1 MKDGTFITLQSW
13 MIKKLKLKGNELII
27 YGLIHGFCQD
37 GESYFY
43 GGIDWIME
51 QTNTGKDC
59 VINTLKSLVNKK
71 LVTKITKTI
80 RGSQI
85 SCLYYT
91 NESRKNRPEL
101 WEGQYANNAETN
113 STSRENRPVNTG
125 NSPTSR
131 ENRPVNT
138 GNSPTSR
145 ENRPV
150 NSTET
155 NSTSRENRPVN
166 STEASSTGR
175 ENRPVNSTEASSTG
189 RENRPVNTGNS
200 PASRENRPVNSTEAS
215 STGRENRPVNSTEA
229 SSTGRENRPVNS
241 TEASPTGRENR
252 PVRLGKTDPLI
263 SSKLNSEIYTTTTEK
278 EKVVV
283 INKLQ
288 EMFSGSYIFDNELP
302 GKIVSILKR
311 FDINSKFIDEY
322 LDYVYQRVEKNK
334 PSSFSGLFYTLA
346 VSPSICQ
353 DFIINKKINN
363 KKKTCP
369 ICETI
374 YNGTICPQCN
384 FDSQNQNFEDIK
396 IQRKIY
402 NLPSKLKEEMNMEIE
417 KVIKANGFTPQ
428 ITILIDK
435 IYKKYGVTI

>member
-113 STSRENRPVNTG
+113 STSRENRPVNSTEASSTG
-125 NSPTSR
+125 R

-150 NSTET
+150 NSTE
-155 NSTSRENRPVN
+155 
-166 STEASSTGR
+166 ASS
-175 ENRPVNSTEASSTG
+175 
-189 RENRPVNTGNS
+189 
-200 PASRENRPVNSTEAS
+200 
-215 STGRENRPVNSTEA
+215 
-229 SSTGRENRPVNS
+229 
-241 TEASPTGRENR
+241 TGRENR

-302 GKIVSILKR
+302 GKIVSTLKR

-346 VSPSICQ
+346 VSPSICH

-417 KVIKANGFTPQ
+417 KVIKSNGFTPQ

>member
-113 STSRENRPVNTG
+113 STSRENRPVNSTEASSTG
-125 NSPTSR
+125 R

-138 GNSPTSR
+138 GNSPTGR

-150 NSTET
+150 NI
-155 NSTSRENRPVN
+155 
-166 STEASSTGR
+166 TEASSTGR

-200 PASRENRPVNSTEAS
+200 PTSRENRPVNSTEAS
-215 STGRENRPVNSTEA
+215 S
-229 SSTGRENRPVNS
+229 
-241 TEASPTGRENR
+241 TGRENR

-302 GKIVSILKR
+302 GKIVSTLKR

-346 VSPSICQ
+346 VSPSICH

-417 KVIKANGFTPQ
+417 KVIKSNGFTPQ

>member
-113 STSRENRPVNTG
+113 
-125 NSPTSR
+125 PTSR

-138 GNSPTSR
+138 GNSP
-145 ENRPV
+145 
-150 NSTET
+150 
-155 NSTSRENRPVN
+155 
-166 STEASSTGR
+166 TGR

-200 PASRENRPVNSTEAS
+200 PTGRENRPVNTGNSPTSRENRPVNTGNSPTGRENRPVSSTEAS
-215 STGRENRPVNSTEA
+215 STGRENRPVNSMEA
-229 SSTGRENRPVNS
+229 SSTS
-241 TEASPTGRENR
+241 RENR

-417 KVIKANGFTPQ
+417 KVIKVNGFTPQ

>member
-101 WEGQYANNAETN
+101 WEGQYANKAETN
-113 STSRENRPVNTG
+113 STGRENRPVNSTEA
-125 NSPTSR
+125 SPTSR

-138 GNSPTSR
+138 GNSPTG
-145 ENRPV
+145 
-150 NSTET
+150 
-155 NSTSRENRPVN
+155 RENRPVN
-166 STEASSTGR
+166 STEASPTSRENRPVNTGNSLTGR
-175 ENRPVNSTEASSTG
+175 ENRPVNSTEASS
-189 RENRPVNTGNS
+189 
-200 PASRENRPVNSTEAS
+200 
-215 STGRENRPVNSTEA
+215 
-229 SSTGRENRPVNS
+229 
-241 TEASPTGRENR
+241 TGRENR

-363 KKKTCP
+363 KKNTCP

-374 YNGTICPQCN
+374 YNGAICPQCN

-402 NLPSKLKEEMNMEIE
+402 NLPSNLKEEMNMEIE
-417 KVIKANGFTPQ
+417 KVIKSNGFTPK

>member
-113 STSRENRPVNTG
+113 STSRENRPVNSTEASSTG
-125 NSPTSR
+125 R

-138 GNSPTSR
+138 GNSPTG
-145 ENRPV
+145 
-150 NSTET
+150 
-155 NSTSRENRPVN
+155 RENRPVN

-200 PASRENRPVNSTEAS
+200 PTSRENRPVNSTEAS
-215 STGRENRPVNSTEA
+215 S
-229 SSTGRENRPVNS
+229 
-241 TEASPTGRENR
+241 TGRENR

-302 GKIVSILKR
+302 GKIVSTLKR

-346 VSPSICQ
+346 VSPSICH

-417 KVIKANGFTPQ
+417 KVIKSNGFTPQ

>member
-101 WEGQYANNAETN
+101 WEGQYTNNAETN
-113 STSRENRPVNTG
+113 STSRENRPVNTGNSPTGRENRPVNTG

-138 GNSPTSR
+138 GNSPTGR

-150 NSTET
+150 S
-155 NSTSRENRPVN
+155 

-175 ENRPVNSTEASSTG
+175 ENRPVNSMEASST
-189 RENRPVNTGNS
+189 S
-200 PASRENRPVNSTEAS
+200 
-215 STGRENRPVNSTEA
+215 
-229 SSTGRENRPVNS
+229 
-241 TEASPTGRENR
+241 RENR

-417 KVIKANGFTPQ
+417 KVIKVNGFTPQ

>member
-113 STSRENRPVNTG
+113 STSRENRPVNSTEASSTGRENRPVNTGNSPTSRENRPVNTG

-155 NSTSRENRPVN
+155 NSTS
-166 STEASSTGR
+166 
-175 ENRPVNSTEASSTG
+175 
-189 RENRPVNTGNS
+189 
-200 PASRENRPVNSTEAS
+200 
-215 STGRENRPVNSTEA
+215 
-229 SSTGRENRPVNS
+229 RENRPVNS

>member
-150 NSTET
+150 NTGNSPTSRENRPVNSTET

-166 STEASSTGR
+166 TGNSPTSR
-175 ENRPVNSTEASSTG
+175 ENRPVNNAETNSTS

-200 PASRENRPVNSTEAS
+200 PTSRENRPVN
-215 STGRENRPVNSTEA
+215 TGN
-229 SSTGRENRPVNS
+229 
-241 TEASPTGRENR
+241 SPTSRENR

>member
-101 WEGQYANNAETN
+101 WEGQYANKAETN
-113 STSRENRPVNTG
+113 STGRENRPVNSTEA
-125 NSPTSR
+125 SPTSR

-138 GNSPTSR
+138 GNSP
-145 ENRPV
+145 
-150 NSTET
+150 
-155 NSTSRENRPVN
+155 
-166 STEASSTGR
+166 TGR

-189 RENRPVNTGNS
+189 RENRPANTGNSLTGRENRPVNTGNS
-200 PASRENRPVNSTEAS
+200 PTGRENRPVNSTEAS
-215 STGRENRPVNSTEA
+215 PTSRENRPVNTGNSLTGRENRPVNSTEA
-229 SSTGRENRPVNS
+229 SS
-241 TEASPTGRENR
+241 TGRENR

-363 KKKTCP
+363 KKNTCP

-374 YNGTICPQCN
+374 YNGAICPQCN

-402 NLPSKLKEEMNMEIE
+402 NLPSNLKEEMNMEIE
-417 KVIKANGFTPQ
+417 KVIKSNGFTPK

>member
-101 WEGQYANNAETN
+101 WEGQYANKAETN
-113 STSRENRPVNTG
+113 
-125 NSPTSR
+125 
-131 ENRPVNT
+131 
-138 GNSPTSR
+138 
-145 ENRPV
+145 
-150 NSTET
+150 
-155 NSTSRENRPVN
+155 
-166 STEASSTGR
+166 
-175 ENRPVNSTEASSTG
+175 
-189 RENRPVNTGNS
+189 
-200 PASRENRPVNSTEAS
+200 
-215 STGRENRPVNSTEA
+215 
-229 SSTGRENRPVNS
+229 STGRENRPVNS
-241 TEASPTGRENR
+241 TEASPTSRENRPVNTGNSLTGRENRPVNSTEARSTGRENR

-346 VSPSICQ
+346 VS
-353 DFIINKKINN
+353 
-363 KKKTCP
+363 
-369 ICETI
+369 
-374 YNGTICPQCN
+374 
-384 FDSQNQNFEDIK
+384 
-396 IQRKIY
+396 
-402 NLPSKLKEEMNMEIE
+402 LL
-417 KVIKANGFTPQ
+417 
-428 ITILIDK
+428 L
-435 IYKKYGVTI
+435 

>member
-113 STSRENRPVNTG
+113 STSRENRPVN
-125 NSPTSR
+125 
-131 ENRPVNT
+131 
-138 GNSPTSR
+138 
-145 ENRPV
+145 
-150 NSTET
+150 
-155 NSTSRENRPVN
+155 
-166 STEASSTGR
+166 
-175 ENRPVNSTEASSTG
+175 
-189 RENRPVNTGNS
+189 
-200 PASRENRPVNSTEAS
+200 STEAS

-241 TEASPTGRENR
+241 TEASPTGRENRPVNSTEANSTSRENRPVNSTEASPTSRENRPVNSTEASPTSRENRPVNSTEASSTGRENR